1 MVPRISRPGRSFTG
15 AWAYYFHDKRSL
27 EQIERGEG
35 QHTAARV
42 AWFHVENAAGIED
55 ERAAIGLMIDT
66 ARQSKRCEKPVYA
79 FSLAWHPEQQP
90 ERAEMIEAAREAL
103 KVLEMQDHQ
112 ALFVAHNDTAHR
124 HVHVIVNRVHPETG
138 FAKNNYRD
146 QQKLSA
152 WALEQ
157 ERAQNRIYC
166 TAREVRANAREMTE
180 ALAREGLQ
188 EARQGP
194 QKTRYVDNTLAEC
207 WTRSDG
213 GRGFQAALEAK
224 GWGLAR
230 GDRKEAVL
238 MAVTPSGR
246 AFAILRELN
255 KGLPQGQKIT
265 NAAFDR
271 RTADLKR
278 EELPS
283 VAQVQAALRA
293 AGPRKEQAQTQE
305 PERSEQRAPPNARG
319 AFHAAGQKSA
329 AQEARER
336 QAQEAEQRE
345 RFEERAAQWRQGLFS
360 RQLEARDALHLEHE
374 HRREVWA
381 NRVGDSFDRRRR
393 EASADICA
401 IEERQARTGI
411 KGWLYRVSG
420 RAEAERGELDALRVR
435 KHDLAREQNA
445 AWEAMESGLRGE
457 VVALRD
463 RQEAELQQLER
474 KLARMWEQS
483 WSRAQHRANENA
495 RAPEQERK
503 AEKSHGRGG
512 RSRSREP

>member
-1 MVPRISRPGRSFTG
+1 MVPRVSRPGRSFTG

-35 QHTAARV
+35 QHTAGRV
-42 AWFHVENAAGIED
+42 EWVHVENAASIED

-79 FSLAWHPEQQP
+79 FSLGWHPEQRP

-103 KVLEMQDHQ
+103 KVLEMQNHQ
-112 ALFVAHNDTAHR
+112 AVFVAHNDTAHK
-124 HVHVIVNRVHPETG
+124 HVHVIVNRVHPQTLT
-138 FAKNNYRD
+138 AANNYRD
-146 QQKLSA
+146 QEKLSA

-166 TAREVRANAREMTE
+166 KAREFN
-180 ALAREGLQ
+180 ALARQVAKEQDGRP
-188 EARQGP
+188 AP
-194 QKTRYVDNTLAEC
+194 CRYVDSTLAEC
-207 WTRSDG
+207 WSRSDG
-213 GRGFQAALEAK
+213 GQSFKAALEAK
-224 GWGLAR
+224 RWGLAK
-230 GDRKEAVL
+230 GDRKESVL
-238 MAVTPSGR
+238 MAVAPNGR
-246 AFAILRELN
+246 AFAVLRELN

-271 RTADLKR
+271 QTADLKR
-278 EELPS
+278 EDLPS

-293 AGPRKEQAQTQE
+293 AGPCKEKARTQE
-305 PERSEQRAPPNARG
+305 PERIEPNTPPDTRG
-319 AFHAAGQKSA
+319 AFHAASQTPPTEEETGKQ
-329 AQEARER
+329 
-336 QAQEAEQRE
+336 QAQEAEHRE
-345 RFEERAAQWRQGLFS
+345 RFETWAARERQCLFS
-360 RQLEARDALHLEHE
+360 RQLEARDALHLAHE
-374 HRREVWA
+374 RTRQLWA

-393 EASADICA
+393 EATADMRA
-401 IEERQARTGI
+401 IEARQAQTGI

-435 KHDLAREQNA
+435 KHDLTREQNA
-445 AWEAMESGLRGE
+445 AWEAMEAPLRGE
-457 VVALRD
+457 AAALKV
-463 RQEAELQQLER
+463 RQEGELQQLEQR
-474 KLARMWEQS
+474 LAERWEQS
-483 WSRAQHRANENA
+483 WSRAHHRANENA